1 MIINWSIFK
10 KMRLNLVVICEHS
23 APVKTHK
30 QSYLLPFLFSAWDA
44 TAMI

>member
-1 MIINWSIFK
+1 
-10 KMRLNLVVICEHS
+10 MRLNLDVTCEHS

-30 QSYLLPFLFSAWDA
+30 QGYLLPFLLSAWDA